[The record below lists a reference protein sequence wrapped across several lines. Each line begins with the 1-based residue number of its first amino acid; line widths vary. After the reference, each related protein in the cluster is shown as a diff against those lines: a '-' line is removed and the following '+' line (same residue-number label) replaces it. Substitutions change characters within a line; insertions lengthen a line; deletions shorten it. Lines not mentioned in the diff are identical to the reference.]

1 MMFKNIFLKTLRDKR
16 KSIIGWSIGFF
27 LYTIFITSLYP
38 TFTSE
43 KEAVIN
49 YIKLFADMPF
59 LKLFGINSENIL
71 DFTSPEG
78 FLNPEFFYMVA
89 PMLII
94 MLGIALGSDTL
105 AGEEERKTMD
115 LLLSNPISRSRIVLE
130 KFLAIT
136 SIIFIVIPFTY
147 IGFLISLFTF
157 NIEINPLKLLQAM
170 IMLGFLGLSFGSLA
184 FVIGGITGNKGKSIA
199 ISSVAAIVSYLINA
213 LSNMISAIEKYRFL
227 SLFYYYGGDNPLKK
241 GMYLPHLFVI
251 IFIIL
256 VLLIISLL
264 SFERRDIK
272 I

>member
-1 MMFKNIFLKTLRDKR
+1 MFKNIFLKTLRDRR

-27 LYTIFITSLYP
+27 IYTIFITSLYP

-43 KEAVIN
+43 KEVVIN

-71 DFTSPEG
+71 DFMSIEG

-94 MLGIALGSDTL
+94 ILGIALGSDAI

-130 KFLAIT
+130 KFLAMA
-136 SIIFIVIPFTY
+136 SIILIVILFTY
-147 IGFLISLFTF
+147 IGFLISLFAF
-157 NIEINPLKLLQAM
+157 NIDINLLKLLQAI
-170 IMLGFLGLSFGSLA
+170 IMLGFLGLSFGSFA
-184 FVIGGITGNKGKSIA
+184 FAIGCITGNKGKSVA
-199 ISSVAAIVSYLINA
+199 ISSVVAIISYLINA

-227 SLFYYYGGDNPLKK
+227 SLFYYYAGENPLKK
-241 GMYLPHLFVI
+241 GIYLPHLFVI
-251 IFIIL
+251 ILVIL
-256 VLLIISLL
+256 ILLIISLI
-264 SFERRDIK
+264 FFQKRDIK